1 VAPQTSYGL
10 TIVATGSSGGGLP
23 DFGVFFDEQVYT
35 VYIDMR
41 HTTDDPA
48 PSWALQYAVL
58 HEAAAQASAAG
69 KSGQNQQGLVPP
81 FPIVKEPP
89 QLPIGLVFRYLHRMV
104 VVYAIINT
112 EGKLERMHVIE
123 TPDVEFKKPL
133 LEALGK
139 WVFRPAE
146 LNGEAVSVKALLGIP
161 LSLPE

>member
-1 VAPQTSYGL
+1 L
-10 TIVATGSSGGGLP
+10 TIVATGSSGGGLA
-23 DFGVFFDEQVYT
+23 DFGVFYDEQVYT

-48 PSWALQYAVL
+48 PSWVLQYALL

-69 KSGQNQQGLVPP
+69 QSGQSQQGLVPP
-81 FPIVKEPP
+81 FPVVKEPP
-89 QLPIGLVFRYLHRMV
+89 HLPIGLVFRYLHRMV
-104 VVYAIINT
+104 VVYAVINT
-112 EGKLERMHVIE
+112 EGKLERIHVIE

-133 LEALGK
+133 LEVLGK

>member
-1 VAPQTSYGL
+1 M
-10 TIVATGSSGGGLP
+10 IVATGSSGGGLA
-23 DFGVFFDEQVYT
+23 DFGVFFGEQVYT

-41 HTTDDPA
+41 QTTDDPA
-48 PSWALQYAVL
+48 PSWVMQYALL

-81 FPIVKEPP
+81 FPVVKESP
-89 QLPIGLVFRYLHRMV
+89 QLPTGLVFRYLHRMM
-104 VVYAIINT
+104 VVYAIINA
-112 EGKLERMHVIE
+112 EGKIERVHVLQTPNIE
-123 TPDVEFKKPL
+123 LKKPL